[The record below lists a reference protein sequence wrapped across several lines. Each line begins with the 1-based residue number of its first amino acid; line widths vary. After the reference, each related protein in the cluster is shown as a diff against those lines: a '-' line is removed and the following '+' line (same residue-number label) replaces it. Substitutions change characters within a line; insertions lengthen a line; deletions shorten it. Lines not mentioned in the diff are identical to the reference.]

1 MGPAADPRAHRTPFL
16 LKAETM
22 KIQTNLRAGRKSA
35 DDANKDTSGK
45 HKSDDPVTPPVSR
58 CVGV

>member
-1 MGPAADPRAHRTPFL
+1 
-16 LKAETM
+16 M